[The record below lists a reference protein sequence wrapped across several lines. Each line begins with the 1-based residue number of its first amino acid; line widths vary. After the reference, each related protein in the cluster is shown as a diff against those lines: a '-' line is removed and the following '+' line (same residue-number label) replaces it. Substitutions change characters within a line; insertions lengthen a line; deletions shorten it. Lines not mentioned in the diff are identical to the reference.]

1 MSQGTLSLATVGV
14 YSGLTAVNGIN
25 DALAALLT
33 KNSGNSAPTNA
44 PGGSPVLGQD
54 WIDTTDANQRIWKV
68 YTGGEW
74 VTVGII
80 DQTGTGV
87 FMPPLGGG
95 STTIAS
101 AGTTDIGSKHESHV
115 EITGTTTITALGST
129 NGVVGKMKL
138 VTFAGIL
145 TLTHHA
151 TSLILLTGANI
162 VTAANDRALFMYLGS
177 GNWRM
182 IGYWRTNG
190 KALAVDSI
198 SSLDSLSHLG
208 IGTTADDTNY
218 PLRALLNAARID
230 AKTAAGGGNGNAL
243 WEMHKEATGD
253 DAGMRMLIGSTVYAR
268 IGVFGVNDLSL
279 AVTPD
284 NGSNWYN
291 GILVANADG
300 GVTLPLVTSEDWRWT
315 DKGTV
320 NSGTVTFNR
329 ATGGS
334 IQRVQHG
341 GNLTYAFSGWPASG
355 RLGEML
361 LEIRGAGYSIT
372 WPAAVRFLLPD
383 GTYQSTQPRAL
394 AGSSWTDWISIWT
407 RDGGTTI
414 WARM

>member
-1 MSQGTLSLATVGV
+1 MSQGTLSLATTGV

-33 KNSGNSAPTNA
+33 KNSGSGAPTNA
-44 PGGSPVLGQD
+44 PGGAPVLGQD
-54 WIDTTDANQRIWKV
+54 WIDTTDANQRVWKV
-68 YTGGEW
+68 YTGEEW
-74 VTVGII
+74 VTVGVI
-80 DQTGTGV
+80 DKTGSGV
-87 FMPPLGGG
+87 FIPPLGGG
-95 STTIAS
+95 TATIAS
-101 AGTTDIGSKHESHV
+101 ATTTDLGSKHEPYI
-115 EITGTTTITALGST
+115 EITGTTTITGLGST
-129 NGVVGKMKL
+129 DAVAGKMKL
-138 VTFAGIL
+138 VRFAGIL
-145 TLTHHA
+145 QLTHHA
-151 TSLILLTGANI
+151 TSMILLTGANI
-162 VTAANDRALFMYLGS
+162 TTAAGDQALFLNLGS

-182 IGYWRTNG
+182 IGYWRANG

-218 PLRALLNAARID
+218 PLRALLNAARLD
-230 AKTAAGGGNGNAL
+230 GKTAGAGGSGDAR
-243 WEMHKEATGD
+243 WELSKEDAGD
-253 DAGMRMLIGSTVYAR
+253 DAGIRMLVGDTVYAR
-268 IGVFGVNDLSL
+268 VGVFGSNDLSL
-279 AVTPD
+279 GVTPND
-284 NGSNWYN
+284 GTNWYN
-291 GILVANADG
+291 GILISNADG
-300 GVTLPLVTSEDWRWT
+300 GVQLPLVTSEDWRWT

-329 ATGGS
+329 STGGS

-394 AGSSWTDWISIWT
+394 AGGSWTDWISLWT